1 MLTFQGFDE
10 NKYGVTIKSQRTIA
24 ELQKSDEYGE
34 DDSYAIY
41 EMLIN
46 NMKPVDFGYYLKRYV
61 LQVAV
66 SDKTIYALLS
76 DGTVFTTDQGG
87 KTMPWNNIICIAACR
102 GLFAAVDRKGIL
114 HTDTSLFCGKAWNE
128 MKLQIPE

>member
-61 LQVAV
+61 YKAAGFKEDFESVPLKDFADV
-66 SDKTIYALLS
+66 
-76 DGTVFTTDQGG
+76 
-87 KTMPWNNIICIAACR
+87 IIDA
-102 GLFAAVDRKGIL
+102 FSN
-114 HTDTSLFCGKAWNE
+114 TDTSLFCGKAWNE

>member
-46 NMKPVDFGYYLKRYV
+46 NMKPVDFGYYLKRYY
-61 LQVAV
+61 
-66 SDKTIYALLS
+66 S
-76 DGTVFTTDQGG
+76 G
-87 KTMPWNNIICIAACR
+87 
-102 GLFAAVDRKGIL
+102 
-114 HTDTSLFCGKAWNE
+114 H
-128 MKLQIPE
+128 